1 MKIRLLV
8 AVLCSLVIC
17 KSAMAGDMTKKATF
31 AGGCFWCME
40 PEFKSIDGVS
50 KVVSG
55 YTGGTV
61 PNPTYEQVSTG
72 DTGHFEAIEIT
83 YDPSKVSY
91 MALLDIF
98 WKNVDPLDDYGQF
111 CDKGSQYRAGVF
123 VHDDEQ
129 KVQAE
134 ISKEKVQGMFEKPIA
149 TVIRPAVEFW
159 PAEDYHQDYY
169 IKNKTRY
176 KMYRY
181 GCGRDE
187 KLNIL
192 WNGKPKI
199 AE

>member
-1 MKIRLLV
+1 
-8 AVLCSLVIC
+8 
-17 KSAMAGDMTKKATF
+17 MAGDMTKKATF